1 MVLPAVRNYAWL
13 KVINS
18 AGFEIDWLLKR
29 YSPSDSFG
37 VDAASNPG
45 QRNVVI
51 DIDLQYLAVLP
62 NSEEYVNATYETA
75 QGQAQSNKNLQLRYE
90 SAQTITKSYNK
101 LIWRNIDFV
110 ECFR

>member
-1 MVLPAVRNYAWL
+1 MRNYAWL

-37 VDAASNPG
+37 VDAASDPG

-75 QGQAQSNKNLQLRYE
+75 QGQAQTTKICNLDMNRANHRQ
-90 SAQTITKSYNK
+90 SYNK
-101 LIWRNIDFV
+101 LIWRNIDSV